1 MSKQASKSVSQS
13 VSQFGSKSIAPSGTP
28 SIVPAARK
36 SSGGNGVAT
45 SARGSSPAG
54 KPIVR
59 SAGTPTLKAGSTQSA
74 KTSQASGSTKA
85 ASKASTKASTKVSTK
100 SSTGASTGASPIASP
115 ASTQPAAKQPITK
128 RARVG
133 GVRPGLPASGARKA
147 QQVDVAVTIEV
158 DAITEAVTPVAA
170 RTVSKSTA
178 SSSPTSSSS
187 TSSATASNAA
197 KTRGANAPTKPR
209 SLSERPIDEIWREY
223 RATPTSEV
231 RHFLIARH
239 LDLVA
244 YAAERLHKRLPS
256 EVEIN
261 DLKSAGAFGLMDAV
275 ESFDP
280 DRGVKFETFCTQRI
294 RGAMFD
300 ELRSMDWVPRLVR
313 SRTAK
318 VDKVR
323 KSIEMETGNRPTE
336 EEVASRL
343 NVSGDEFEK
352 LQKDSRPVSMV
363 SLTRKCFETDS
374 SKDVREIDVV
384 EDGRQ
389 ENPLQAVQKQD
400 LQALITK
407 GLSRAERLIVI
418 LYYYEE
424 MTMKEIGATLDL
436 SESRVSQMHSSIL
449 ARLKAQ
455 MQHREPTE
463 E

>member
-1 MSKQASKSVSQS
+1 MSRTARENPSVRKQVKAAASASPARSTV
-13 VSQFGSKSIAPSGTP
+13 GPAKSIAPS
-28 SIVPAARK
+28 AA
-36 SSGGNGVAT
+36 
-45 SARGSSPAG
+45 
-54 KPIVR
+54 
-59 SAGTPTLKAGSTQSA
+59 
-74 KTSQASGSTKA
+74 
-85 ASKASTKASTKVSTK
+85 
-100 SSTGASTGASPIASP
+100 
-115 ASTQPAAKQPITK
+115 
-128 RARVG
+128 
-133 GVRPGLPASGARKA
+133 LPASRAGRS
-147 QQVDVAVTIEV
+147 
-158 DAITEAVTPVAA
+158 AA
-170 RTVSKSTA
+170 SA
-178 SSSPTSSSS
+178 AP
-187 TSSATASNAA
+187 SATAVAEFPSDAAA
-197 KTRGANAPTKPR
+197 KRPTTKSRTAKPAAAIPAATESRASAKPSRTRSVAAVDVTSVAVAAEMPSAKVPSVKVSSVKVPSAKPLRSVTKATASGAAAARAAKAPAKPL
-209 SLSERPIDEIWREY
+209 SLAERPIDQIWREY
-223 RATPTSEV
+223 RVSPTEEV
-231 RHFLIARH
+231 RNFLIGRH

-280 DRGVKFETFCTQRI
+280 DRGVKFETYCTQRI

-318 VDKVR
+318 VEKVR
-323 KSIEMETGNRPTE
+323 KSIEMETGARPTE
-336 EEVASRL
+336 DEVAARL

-352 LQKDSRPVSMV
+352 LQKDSRPISMV

-455 MQHREPTE
+455 MQHRENTE